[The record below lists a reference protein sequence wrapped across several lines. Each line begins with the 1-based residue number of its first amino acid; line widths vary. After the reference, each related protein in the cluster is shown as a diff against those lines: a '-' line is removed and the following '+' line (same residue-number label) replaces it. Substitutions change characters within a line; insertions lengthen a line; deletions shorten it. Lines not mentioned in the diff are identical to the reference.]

1 MAANGQLVT
10 IGTTATLIFEVVD
23 GVTYETNGYTRAA
36 NPTIFVSGD
45 ENVPLPILMV
55 FSVTNTIYCG
65 GSGVT
70 TSDGTIGALMTGV
83 VSLTYNCVGGDSLY
97 GIVAS
102 STQPVQLLVLRQ

>member
-23 GVTYETNGYTRAA
+23 GITYEGLTNPAS
-36 NPTIFVSGD
+36 NIFKAGD